1 MLKEQR
7 NAILSVC
14 KEVRK
19 KLLLKHGGDLAG
31 TCIDASE
38 EIHEKLKVLGIKS
51 TIIEGWC
58 HYDDAS
64 SCSDRDYDEHTW
76 VECEISGQNI
86 YVDVTADQFSYFI
99 DEEIPPIIVGDK
111 PYYMVYDKPVDTEF

>member
-1 MLKEQR
+1 MKHSEKDL
-7 NAILSVC
+7 ILSVC

-19 KLLLKHGGDLAG
+19 QLIAKHGEDLAG
-31 TCIDASE
+31 TCIEASE
-38 EIHEKLKVLGIKS
+38 KIQEKLTKLGIKS
-51 TIIEGWC
+51 TIVEGWC

-76 VECEISGQNI
+76 VECEISNETL

-99 DEEIPPIIVGDK
+99 DEDIPEIIVGEK
-111 PYYMVYDKPVDTEF
+111 PYYMIYDEPV